1 MKTETSL
8 ESCESHL
15 NASVQYLKGV
25 GPRRFAL
32 LKRLGIE
39 TIYDLLYY
47 FPREYQDRS
56 NILPACQLAS
66 LPACQLASVT
76 VKGRVADV
84 NSRYARSGKHI
95 LEVFLSD
102 DTGVIQ
108 GIWFNQPFL
117 KRKFHIGDEFIFH
130 GRVKSYDLLQI
141 ANPEFE
147 LITGDDPLTSKGI
160 VPIYPLTEH
169 LTQALL
175 RSLTKNIVDEYVDA
189 VAEMFDEKL
198 LARRQLCSITNA
210 LKNIHFPESLEHLKK
225 ARVRLAYDEFF
236 MLEAAMALRRRGIK
250 DETGYA
256 FKIGQNV
263 ENHILRLIP
272 FSLTKGQKRIIG
284 EIRDDMRSE
293 KPMNRLLQGDVGSGK
308 TVVAIY
314 ALLAAIANGFQTA
327 FMAPT
332 EILAEQHYQ
341 TLLRYLSHARV
352 KMLLLTGG
360 SSTAQRK
367 ENIDKI
373 NRGEIDLVVGTH
385 ALIMKD
391 VKFKRLGLVVV
402 DEQHKFGVMQRANLR
417 LKGYR
422 PDVLVMT
429 ATPIPRTLSLTIFGD
444 LDISTLDEMPPGRI
458 QVATQLVPERHLPEA
473 YEFIRS
479 ELNRGG
485 QAFVIYPLVKES
497 EKLDLKSATNGAKM
511 LQDTVFPEFKV
522 GLLHGQMKQQE
533 KDRIMKDFRERRY
546 DILVST
552 IVIEV
557 GIDVPNA
564 TVMVIEHAE
573 RFGLAQLHQLR
584 GRIGRGTHK
593 SYCLLFGNP
602 KTPEARK
609 RLQIMTRT
617 NDGFRIAEED
627 LKIRGTGEFF
637 GTRQHGLPELKI
649 GDLIGDYPLLKLAR
663 EDAFSMVQN
672 DGHLAQEKNQLI
684 KKMIIERFKDR
695 LNLISIG

>member
-1 MKTETSL
+1 MDSKESL
-8 ESCESHL
+8 L
-15 NASVQYLKGV
+15 KNVQYLKGV

-32 LKRLGIE
+32 LKRLGIQ

-56 NILPACQLAS
+56 NIQNIQNIPENAV
-66 LPACQLASVT
+66 VT
-76 VKGRVADV
+76 VKGRVVEV
-84 NSRYARSGKHI
+84 NSHYTRNGKHV
-95 LEVFLSD
+95 LEVYLSD

-117 KRKFHIGDEFIFH
+117 KKKFHEGDEFIFH
-130 GRVKSYDLLQI
+130 GGVKFYKTLQI

-147 LITGDDPLTSKGI
+147 LIIGDDPLTSEGI

-175 RSLTKNIVDEYVDA
+175 RRLTKNTINEYVDS
-189 VAEMFDEKL
+189 VKEMFDEKHL
-198 LARRQLCSITNA
+198 IRRRLCSVTNA
-210 LKNIHFPESLEHLKK
+210 LKNIHFPESLEHVKI
-225 ARVRLAYDEFF
+225 ARRRLAYDEFF
-236 MLEAAMALRRRGIK
+236 MLETAMALRRRGIK
-250 DETGYA
+250 EESGYA

-263 ENHILRLIP
+263 ENHIHQLFP
-272 FSLTKGQKRIIG
+272 FSLTKGQKRVLG

-308 TVVAIY
+308 TVIAIY

-327 FMAPT
+327 LMAPT

-341 TLLRYLSHARV
+341 TLLRYLPDARV
-352 KMLLLTGG
+352 KMMLLTGG
-360 SSTAQRK
+360 SPTAQRK
-367 ENIDKI
+367 ENISKI
-373 NRGEIDLVVGTH
+373 NHGEIDLVVGTQ

-391 VKFKRLGLVVV
+391 VKFKNLGLVVV

-417 LKGYR
+417 LKGCR

-444 LDISTLDEMPPGRI
+444 LDISTLDEMPPGRT
-458 QVATQLVPERHLPEA
+458 QVVTQWISEKHLPEA
-473 YEFIRS
+473 YEFLRS
-479 ELNRGG
+479 EINKDR

-497 EKLDLKSATNGAKM
+497 EKLDLKSATDGARM
-511 LQDTVFPEFKV
+511 LQDTVFPEFRV
-522 GLLHGQMKQQE
+522 GLLHGQMKQQD
-533 KDRIMKDFRERRY
+533 KDKIMKDFRKGRY
-546 DILVST
+546 NILVST

-584 GRIGRGTHK
+584 GRIGRSSHK
-593 SYCLLFGNP
+593 SYCLLFGNHR
-602 KTPEARK
+602 TPEARK
-609 RLQIMTRT
+609 RLQIMTQT

-627 LKIRGTGEFF
+627 LKIRGPGEFF

-649 GDLIGDYPLLKLAR
+649 GDLISDYPLLKLAR
-663 EDAFSMVQN
+663 NDAFSMVKN
-672 DGHLAQEKNQLI
+672 DGRLEQEENQLVRE
-684 KKMIIERFKDR
+684 MVIERFKGR

>member
-1 MKTETSL
+1 MENKETL
-8 ESCESHL
+8 L
-15 NASVQYLKGV
+15 TNVQYLKGV
-25 GPRRFAL
+25 GPRRYAL
-32 LKRLGIE
+32 LERLGIQ

-47 FPREYQDRS
+47 FPRDYQDRS
-56 NILPACQLAS
+56 NILNISNIPVNTVA
-66 LPACQLASVT
+66 T
-76 VKGRVADV
+76 VKGRVIDI
-84 NSRYARSGKHI
+84 NSHYARSGKHV
-95 LEVFLSD
+95 LEVYLND
-102 DTGVIQ
+102 NTGTIQ

-117 KRKFHIGDEFIFH
+117 KKKFHVGDEFIFY
-130 GRVKSYDLLQI
+130 GRVRFYKSLQI
-141 ANPEFE
+141 ANPEVE
-147 LITGDDPLTSKGI
+147 LVTGDDPLISEGI

-169 LTQALL
+169 LTQALF
-175 RSLTKNIVDEYVDA
+175 RMLTKNAVDEYVNS
-189 VAEMFDEKL
+189 VKEMFDEKL
-198 LARRQLCSITNA
+198 LARRQLCSITSA
-210 LKNIHFPESLEHLKK
+210 LKNIHFPESLERLKR
-225 ARVRLAYDEFF
+225 ARRRLAYDEFF
-236 MLEAAMALRRRGIK
+236 LLETAMALRRRGIK
-250 DETGYA
+250 EERGYA

-263 ENHILRLIP
+263 ESHILRLFP
-272 FSLTKGQKRIIG
+272 FKLTKGQERVIG
-284 EIRDDMRSE
+284 ELRDDMRSE

-327 FMAPT
+327 LMAPT

-341 TLLRYLSHARV
+341 TLLRYLSNAKI

-360 SSTAQRK
+360 SPTALRK
-367 ENIDKI
+367 ENIAKI
-373 NRGEIDLVVGTH
+373 TRGEIDLVVGTH

-417 LKGYR
+417 LKGCM

-444 LDISTLDEMPPGRI
+444 LDISILDEMPPNRTPVETRWI
-458 QVATQLVPERHLPEA
+458 SEKHLAEA

-479 ELNRGG
+479 ELIQGR
-485 QAFVIYPLVKES
+485 QAFVIYPLIKES
-497 EKLDLKSATNGAKM
+497 EKLDLKSATDGARM

-522 GLLHGQMKQQE
+522 GLLHGQMKQQD
-533 KDRIMKDFRERRY
+533 KDRIMKDFREGRY
-546 DILVST
+546 NILVST

-564 TVMVIEHAE
+564 TVMVIEHTE

-584 GRIGRGTHK
+584 GRTGRGTHK
-593 SYCLLFGNP
+593 SYCLLFGTP

-609 RLQIMTRT
+609 RLQIMTQT
-617 NDGFRIAEED
+617 NDGFLIAEED
-627 LKIRGTGEFF
+627 LKIRGPGEFF

-663 EDAFSMVQN
+663 DDAFSIVQN
-672 DGHLAQEKNQLI
+672 DGHLEQVKNQHI
-684 KKMIIERFKDR
+684 RKMVIERFKGR

>member
-1 MKTETSL
+1 M
-8 ESCESHL
+8 
-15 NASVQYLKGV
+15 N
-25 GPRRFAL
+25 
-32 LKRLGIE
+32 I
-39 TIYDLLYY
+39 
-47 FPREYQDRS
+47 S
-56 NILPACQLAS
+56 NIPINTVA
-66 LPACQLASVT
+66 T
-76 VKGRVADV
+76 VKGRVIDI
-84 NSRYARSGKHI
+84 NSYYARSGKHV
-95 LEVFLSD
+95 LEVYFND
-102 DTGVIQ
+102 NTGTIQ

-117 KRKFHIGDEFIFH
+117 KKKFHVGDEFIFY
-130 GRVKSYDLLQI
+130 GKVRFYKCLQI

-147 LITGDDPLTSKGI
+147 LITGDDPLANKGI

-169 LTQALL
+169 LTQALF
-175 RSLTKNIVDEYVDA
+175 RRLTKNAVDEYIDSIK
-189 VAEMFDEKL
+189 EMFDEEFRI
-198 LARRQLCSITNA
+198 RRQLCSIMDA
-210 LKNIHFPESLEHLKK
+210 LKNIHFPESLEYLKM
-225 ARVRLAYDEFF
+225 ARRRLAYDEFF
-236 MLEAAMALRRRGIK
+236 LLEVAMALRRRGIK
-250 DETGYA
+250 EERGYA
-256 FKIGQNV
+256 FKIGPNV
-263 ENHILRLIP
+263 ESHVLRLFP
-272 FSLTKGQKRIIG
+272 FKLTKGQERVIG
-284 EIRDDMRSE
+284 EIRGDMRSE

-308 TVVAIY
+308 TAVAVY
-314 ALLAAIANGFQTA
+314 ALLAAIANGLQTA
-327 FMAPT
+327 LMAPT

-360 SSTAQRK
+360 SPTALRK
-367 ENIDKI
+367 ENIGKI
-373 NRGEIDLVVGTH
+373 TRGEIDLVVGTH

-417 LKGYR
+417 LKGCM

-444 LDISTLDEMPPGRI
+444 LDISILDEMPPGRTPI
-458 QVATQLVPERHLPEA
+458 ETQCISEKYLPEA
-473 YEFIRS
+473 YEFIRN
-479 ELNRGG
+479 ELNQGR

-497 EKLDLKSATNGAKM
+497 EKLDLKSATEGAKK
-511 LQDTVFPEFKV
+511 LQDIVFPEFKV

-533 KDRIMKDFRERRY
+533 KDKIMKDFRERRY

-564 TVMVIEHAE
+564 TVMIIEHAE

-584 GRIGRGTHK
+584 GRIGRGAHK
-593 SYCLLFGNP
+593 SYCLLFGSP

-609 RLQIMTRT
+609 RLQIMMQT

-627 LKIRGTGEFF
+627 LKIRGPGEFF

-663 EDAFSMVQN
+663 DNAFSIVQDDARLEQGKNKFIREMVV
-672 DGHLAQEKNQLI
+672 
-684 KKMIIERFKDR
+684 ERFKGR

>member
-1 MKTETSL
+1 MDNNESL
-8 ESCESHL
+8 L
-15 NASVQYLKGV
+15 KNVQYLKGV

-32 LKRLGIE
+32 LKRLGIQ

-47 FPREYQDRS
+47 FPRDYQDRS
-56 NILPACQLAS
+56 NILNISNIPVNTVA
-66 LPACQLASVT
+66 T
-76 VKGRVADV
+76 VKGRVIDI
-84 NSRYARSGKHI
+84 NSYYARSGKHV
-95 LEVFLSD
+95 LEVYLND
-102 DTGVIQ
+102 NTGTVQ

-117 KRKFHIGDEFIFH
+117 KKKFHVGDEFIFY
-130 GRVKSYDLLQI
+130 GRVRFYKCLQI

-147 LITGDDPLTSKGI
+147 LITDDPLMNEGI
-160 VPIYPLTEH
+160 VPIYPLTEY
-169 LTQALL
+169 LTQALF
-175 RSLTKNIVDEYVDA
+175 RNLTKNAVDEYVGS
-189 VAEMFDEKL
+189 VKEMLDEEF
-198 LARRQLCSITNA
+198 LAKRQLCSVTDA
-210 LKNIHFPESLEHLKK
+210 LKNIHFPESLEHLKM
-225 ARVRLAYDEFF
+225 ARRRLSYDEFF
-236 MLEAAMALRRRGIK
+236 LLEVAMALRRRGIK
-250 DETGYA
+250 EGTGYA

-263 ENHILRLIP
+263 ESHILRLFP
-272 FSLTKGQKRIIG
+272 FSLTNGQKWVIG

-308 TVVAIY
+308 TAVAIY

-327 FMAPT
+327 LMAPT

-352 KMLLLTGG
+352 KILLLTGG
-360 SSTAQRK
+360 SPTAMRK
-367 ENIDKI
+367 ENIGKI
-373 NRGEIDLVVGTH
+373 NHGEIDLVVGTH

-391 VKFKRLGLVVV
+391 VKFKKLGLVVV
-402 DEQHKFGVMQRANLR
+402 DEQHKFGVIQRANLR
-417 LKGYR
+417 MKGCR

-444 LDISTLDEMPPGRI
+444 LDISILNEIPPGRTP
-458 QVATQLVPERHLPEA
+458 VETRLHSEKHLAEA
-473 YEFIRS
+473 YEFIRN
-479 ELNRGG
+479 ELNQGR

-497 EKLDLKSATNGAKM
+497 EKLDLKSATEGAKK
-511 LQDTVFPEFKV
+511 LQDIVFPKFKV
-522 GLLHGQMKQQE
+522 GLLHGQMKQQD

-564 TVMVIEHAE
+564 TIMVIEHAE

-584 GRIGRGTHK
+584 GRIGRGPHK

-602 KTPEARK
+602 RTPEARK
-609 RLQIMTRT
+609 RLQIMTQT

-627 LKIRGTGEFF
+627 LQIRGPGEFF

-663 EDAFSMVQN
+663 DDAFSIVKN
-672 DGHLAQEKNQLI
+672 DGRLEQEKNRFI
-684 KKMIIERFKDR
+684 KETVIERFKGR